1 MPEIPDRDLPGA
13 LRNVA
18 VAKGIDVDKTAR
30 SGASR
35 RWDTIE
41 RTQQALAV
49 LRGKGLLIEEE
60 EAEGSAR
67 PDLPEAPSFPSRP
80 TT

>member
-13 LRNVA
+13 LRDVA

-35 RWDTIE
+35 RRSLGHHRAAD
-41 RTQQALAV
+41 
-49 LRGKGLLIEEE
+49 RGG
-60 EAEGSAR
+60 GGWGFR
-67 PDLPEAPSFPSRP
+67 
-80 TT
+80 